1 MEKTMSKYLK
11 QDSKQHHYESEIA
24 HDYKKQINYIKTMR
38 EYANEYQAI
47 INKNA
52 IDISGKHMEL
62 AMLLYDKIFT
72 VTKILLLHIENNMYV
87 PDTWQMSVQKVNK
100 YVTEFEQLTKE
111 YT

>member
-1 MEKTMSKYLK
+1 MSKYLK
-11 QDSKQHHYESEIA
+11 ADSEQHHYESAIA
-24 HDYKKQINYIKTMR
+24 HDYKKQINYINTMR

-52 IDISGKHMEL
+52 VDISGKHIGL

-87 PDTWQMSVQKVNK
+87 PDTWQMSVEKVNK

-111 YT
+111 CT